1 MNNYFVIAILLV
13 IIILIIFLW
22 LQYKLL
28 KTTNNILEKLNSVN
42 DKNTQHLQSIDN
54 IEYAITGTSQNQKG
68 MQDHIRNNFS
78 SNSKLSS
85 DKTSLRDFLER
96 QKNHHRE
103 LKIIRVE
110 LTWLKELWK
119 YKNISAT
126 TTVSDKQY
134 RELVLMYQ
142 YELLKAQGI
151 EGEALDTQMKKYR
164 DIDKMFDKKVDEN

>member
-13 IIILIIFLW
+13 IIILFIFLW

-42 DKNTQHLQSIDN
+42 DKNTQQLQSIDN

-68 MQDHIRNNFS
+68 MQDYIRNNFS

-85 DKTSLRDFLER
+85 DKASLRDFLER
-96 QKNHHRE
+96 QKNQHRE

-110 LTWLKELWK
+110 LKWLKELWK

-164 DIDKMFDKKVDEN
+164 DIDKMFDKKEDEN